1 MKTGV
6 KAKKTGQPHK
16 GGKAL
21 RVTIYPRQ
29 RVKSLI
35 VEEARSLKMSVSNY
49 VLLTVLKDIARSRRL
64 ALDDLLPE
72 EELKALEGGGG
83 RRPKADV

>member
-1 MKTGV
+1 MKTGIA
-6 KAKKTGQPHK
+6 AKKTGAAHK

-49 VLLTVLKDIARSRRL
+49 ALLTLLKDIAKTRKM
-64 ALDDLLPE
+64 ALDELLPA
-72 EELKALEGGGG
+72 EELEALQGGGG
-83 RRPKADV
+83 RRPKAE